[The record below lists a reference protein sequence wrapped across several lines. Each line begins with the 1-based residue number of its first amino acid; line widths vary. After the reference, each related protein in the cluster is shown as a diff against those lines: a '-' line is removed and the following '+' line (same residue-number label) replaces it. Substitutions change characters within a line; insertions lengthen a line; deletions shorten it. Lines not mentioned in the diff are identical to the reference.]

1 MYTKK
6 KCCCGSESCKD
17 YWLVGIGSFVQGS
30 GFTESEADKILIA
43 LNNHKE
49 LLEACKEALRWHKGD
64 KWRMSQDEEQVRA
77 WNQTDHKLEQ
87 AINKAE
93 GKS

>member
-1 MYTKK
+1 MYTKGTGLDCPLCK
-6 KCCCGSESCKD
+6 KDIEIGNCLDVESMNKLNSHKD
-17 YWLVGIGSFVQGS
+17 
-30 GFTESEADKILIA
+30 
-43 LNNHKE
+43 

-93 GKS
+93 GKA